1 MPVNIPAFTLCAFH
15 HDPSLHKRRGFIAA
29 VFLVGML
36 TLPPA
41 SATNGINLIGFGAES
56 SLMAGADVAVARDTS
71 ALNTNPA
78 GLTQIHG
85 QAFDG
90 FGSILRTFDLA
101 HKDSFGNDEHASN
114 RYTFLGGGG
123 YAKSLDSLPCTVGV
137 GLFAQGGAGGVF
149 KNLNT
154 PFGNRDD
161 LSSLFGIAK
170 VIPGMGCQVDESLSL
185 GASIAIVYASIEQK
199 LFPETSS
206 TAPFAGYALKNAAA
220 LKMGLKL
227 GAQYRVNPSLTL
239 GVAYT
244 EKTPLPLTGGSL
256 VANYSATGFGKVQ
269 YGDARVTGFALPRE
283 IAVGL
288 AFKPSDAWLLSFKL
302 NWINWADAIKTV
314 TVRATNPNNGAAPA
328 AYELVS
334 PADWK
339 NQWVIASGLAY
350 AWDERT
356 MLYIGHNYGK
366 NPIPAQNSSPLL
378 AGILEH
384 HLTLGFAR
392 QIDREWK
399 LTSGFEYMLPVKV
412 HYSSALFGNAEVR
425 NEALM
430 LHVMLSRRW

>member
-1 MPVNIPAFTLCAFH
+1 MLANIPAFTLRTFRNNH
-15 HDPSLHKRRGFIAA
+15 SLHKRCSVIAA
-29 VFLVGML
+29 VFLGGML
-36 TLPPA
+36 TLAPA
-41 SATNGINLIGFGAES
+41 FATNGINLIGFGAES

-78 GLTQIHG
+78 GLTHIHG

-90 FGSILRTFDLA
+90 FGSILRTLDLA

-170 VIPGMGCQVDESLSL
+170 VIPGMGCQVNESLSL

-206 TAPFAGYALKNAAA
+206 TAPFSGYALKNAAA

-328 AYELVS
+328 VYELVS

-339 NQWVIASGLAY
+339 NQ
-350 AWDERT
+350 
-356 MLYIGHNYGK
+356 
-366 NPIPAQNSSPLL
+366 
-378 AGILEH
+378 
-384 HLTLGFAR
+384 
-392 QIDREWK
+392 
-399 LTSGFEYMLPVKV
+399 
-412 HYSSALFGNAEVR
+412 
-425 NEALM
+425 
-430 LHVMLSRRW
+430 